1 MCSVRKSLCVAGQ
14 TPHSVICFSIV
25 LGRPSAEGVRE
36 EDIDELQWELESMLS
51 ALFARQQRFQNEMQA
66 MHNS

>member
-1 MCSVRKSLCVAGQ
+1 MCSVRNSSCVVQ
-14 TPHSVICFSIV
+14 TLHAVICLSIV
-25 LGRPSAEGVRE
+25 VGRPSAEGVRE

>member
-1 MCSVRKSLCVAGQ
+1 
-14 TPHSVICFSIV
+14 VICFSIV